1 MLRIVR
7 GIKKHVQ
14 DIPFDKAVDLRSFP
28 VGWDGEETCAISNRP
43 RERCDPATTP
53 VAPGSAPREKND
65 FRPEKWY

>member
-14 DIPFDKAVDLRSFP
+14 DIPLWQSGRSSELP

-53 VAPGSAPREKND
+53 VAPGSAPRQKND
-65 FRPEKWY
+65 FQPEK